1 MGELVVDYY
10 FSVLSDWAYFGGERL
25 ERLARKYRVR
35 INHMPMRLA
44 MIYAGTGGIILQ
56 KRSKQRQDYRV
67 VELIRWRDYLGIPI
81 ELFPKH
87 YPTDDQLS
95 SCLIIAAKLSGADA
109 GLLANAILRAI
120 WAENRDIADA
130 KTLLKIANGL
140 GMDAEALLSRARD
153 ASTIQELDRYTQE
166 AQNRGV
172 FGSPFYLFGEDIYWG
187 QDRLQFLEEALAR
200 ATSHGTL
207 PRLIPSTQ

>member
-1 MGELVVDYY
+1 MVIDYY

-25 ERLARKYRVR
+25 ERLARRYGAR

-44 MIYAGTGGIILQ
+44 AVYAGTGGIILQ
-56 KRSKQRQDYRV
+56 KRSQQRQDYRV

-95 SCLIIAAKLSGADA
+95 SCMIIAAKLAQSDC

-120 WAENRDIADA
+120 WAENRDIADPQ
-130 KTLLKIANGL
+130 TLRKLADGL
-140 GMDAEALLSRARD
+140 GMDGEGLLARAR
-153 ASTIQELDRYTQE
+153 AESTLEEFNRYTRE
-166 AQNRGV
+166 AQERGV
-172 FGSPFYLFGEDIYWG
+172 FGSPFYLLGEEIFWG
-187 QDRLQFLEEALAR
+187 QDRLQFLEDALAR
-200 ATSHGTL
+200 VTRQATL
-207 PRLIPSTQ
+207 PRSIAPTQ